1 MDAIDKKLLED
12 AAEAFGIAI
21 DRWHEDANG
30 VPVIIYAND
39 RGGHSFWQPLLENTL
54 TDCMGDALR
63 LAVKLR
69 IDLRMDGPCVQSPT
83 VEAMVNTGAETQ
95 PFAIEALDT
104 GDPYAAT
111 RRSIVRA
118 AAAIGSEMG

>member
-1 MDAIDKKLLED
+1 MDDTDKKLLED

-30 VPVIIYAND
+30 VPVIIYVND

-63 LAVKLR
+63 LAVKLGLH
-69 IDLRMDGPCVQSPT
+69 IQPS
-83 VEAMVNTGAETQ
+83 ETDAWVTHLAVT
-95 PFAIEALDT
+95 AIEPLGA
-104 GDPYAAT
+104 DPYAAT
-111 RRSIVRA
+111 RRAIVRSA
-118 AAAIGSEMG
+118 AELGRRG